1 MMSTSEKA
9 GSAWAP
15 LRVGIFRALWMAAL
29 VSNIGTWMQTVG
41 AQWLLVHQPHASFLV
56 ALVQTADTLPDL
68 LFAYVGGILADTLDR
83 RRILI
88 TVQGAMAAAGLALTV
103 LTAANH
109 MPPPLLLTFT
119 FV

>member
-41 AQWLLVHQPHASFLV
+41 STGKSLSDCLERVSNIGTWMQTVGAQWLLVHQPHASLLV
-56 ALVQTADTLPDL
+56 ALVQTADTLPDV
-68 LFAYVGGILADTLDR
+68 LFAYVGG
-83 RRILI
+83 
-88 TVQGAMAAAGLALTV
+88 V
-103 LTAANH
+103 L
-109 MPPPLLLTFT
+109 
-119 FV
+119 